1 MAKLGKSYEDLTAAI
16 SAQDTRKLTVIACGL
31 EDALMEL
38 VRAVKAVWQE
48 HDERLVEM
56 ASPALEPIL
65 RACLAA
71 AEARLA

>member
-16 SAQDTRKLTVIACGL
+16 SARDTRKLTVIACGL

-48 HDERLVEM
+48 HDARILEM
-56 ASPALEPIL
+56 ASPALETIL
-65 RACLAA
+65 RERLAA
-71 AEARLA
+71 AEALLA